1 MNQER
6 MDTMDRQFTHQAGR
20 AKAAVVP
27 VIVLAIWAISGDHP
41 GLAQQPP
48 LQTFPTAEEA
58 SQSLFQ
64 AVQSKNGQATVEILG
79 GSTELVSSRD
89 EVSDKVDLERFV
101 QKYQEMHRLAREGDG
116 TVILYIGAEN
126 WPFPVPLVATG
137 GAWHFDHEAG
147 LKEVL
152 FRRIGENELT
162 AIDVCHELIAAE
174 KQLRTTPTAA
184 DRADSPL
191 ASLVSTWA
199 SESAVGSDPI
209 LIHGY
214 YFRPLAMR
222 PKSGSGPRTG
232 SQVAAG
238 FGFVAYPAEY
248 RSSGVMTFVV
258 SKNDVVYEKDLG
270 PNTSTL
276 TAGMRAFR
284 KDATWRATDE

>member
-6 MDTMDRQFTHQAGR
+6 IDTMDRTNQAGR
-20 AKAAVVP
+20 ARAAVIQVA
-27 VIVLAIWAISGDHP
+27 ILAIVAISSARP
-41 GLAQQPP
+41 GLAQESPR
-48 LQTFPTAEEA
+48 QTFLSAEEA

-64 AVQSKNGQATVEILG
+64 AVQGKNAQATAVILG

-89 EVSDKVDLERFV
+89 EISDQVDRELFV

-116 TVILYIGAEN
+116 TVTLYIGAEN

-137 GAWHFDHEAG
+137 GAWHFDPEAG

-162 AIDVCHELIAAE
+162 AIEICHELNAAD
-174 KQLRTTPTAA
+174 KQLRTTPTET
-184 DRADSPL
+184 DRTDSTL
-191 ASLVSTWA
+191 ASFVSRWA
-199 SESAVGSDPI
+199 GESAVGSDPI

-214 YFRPLAMR
+214 YFRALAMR
-222 PKSGSGPRTG
+222 PKSGGGPQTNDHG
-232 SQVAAG
+232 AGG
-238 FGFVAYPAEY
+238 FGFIAYPAEY

-270 PNTSTL
+270 PNSSAL
-276 TAGMRAFR
+276 AAGMRAFR
-284 KDATWRATDE
+284 KDPTWRAADEY